1 MKLNKVVTILSKI
14 AEVGYWVGCAIV
26 AVIIAGIA
34 SGHFSF
40 ISKLTDVDPSAGKD
54 LVSFGFSIMT
64 VDSAGNS
71 IGGAYTI
78 FFITI
83 LIMMAMMAMICRNIY
98 LIFKTSEGKT
108 SFSKGQTP
116 FQPDNIRMVR
126 EIGIFLI
133 AIPVVGL
140 IMDII
145 AHIALGPEIECS
157 MDLHFII
164 VGLVAICLSRFFT
177 YGMELQE
184 DVDGLV

>member
-1 MKLNKVVTILSKI
+1 MIHMRRKSKKAPVPDRQILLSGLHPEQELFTADI
-14 AEVGYWVGCAIV
+14 QFVH
-26 AVIIAGIA
+26 GIA
-34 SGHFSF
+34 PFGFYF
-40 ISKLTDVDPSAGKD
+40 AGKD